1 MSLVTRC
8 PKCDSGFAVTA
19 ALLSQHDGLVRCGQC
34 SHVFDGFACLQDSL
48 PTLTERVSDE
58 RGGGPDSDLAEPP
71 KRSPVMEEEEPPT
84 AEPQVFRSR
93 ASSDNF
99 SDHRTHEPTLT
110 PAPVSDPSEP
120 RFTKPIPA
128 DGVTSARAEPA
139 FTTSWRPEDSSPEDS
154 SPTFSSPKQPAP
166 TPTVT
171 SEPKWGTRAPIAK
184 PTVKVLG
191 ETRVRGED
199 PSASGRTLPDF
210 MVQDDPE
217 PAGPVLLWLGGLI
230 LLVVV
235 LLGQLIFIYRDDV
248 ASSVPALRPVL
259 AQVCQPFGCE
269 VGYAKRIERIF
280 VVGSSL
286 QQASGQSPS
295 ETNQHDYLLRL
306 TLQNRYNQAQP
317 WPHLMVALSDPSGT
331 VVIRKV
337 VAPSEY
343 LPPALFE
350 GPFGAQ
356 QEASLAVPLRV
367 EGSPVSGF
375 EIDKFFP

>member
-58 RGGGPDSDLAEPP
+58 AEGEPR
-71 KRSPVMEEEEPPT
+71 KSASVMEQEETPT
-84 AEPQVFRSR
+84 AQPQVFRAR
-93 ASSDNF
+93 ASSGNVSDQYA
-99 SDHRTHEPTLT
+99 DHRSREPTLT
-110 PAPVSDPSEP
+110 PAPPTDPSEP
-120 RFTKPIPA
+120 RFTKPISS
-128 DGVTSARAEPA
+128 DDVISARAEPV

-154 SPTFSSPKQPAP
+154 SPTFSWPTHAVP
-166 TPTVT
+166 TPTAS
-171 SEPKWGTRAPIAK
+171 SEPKWGTQAPTAK

-210 MVQDDPE
+210 MVPDDPE
-217 PAGPVLLWLGGLI
+217 PAGPVLLWLGGLL

-248 ASSVPALRPVL
+248 ASGVPALRPVL
-259 AQVCQPFGCE
+259 EQVCQPFGCE
-269 VGYAKRIERIF
+269 VGYTKRIERIF

-286 QQASGQSPS
+286 QQASGQALS
-295 ETNQHDYLLRL
+295 EMNRHDYLLRL

-343 LPPALFE
+343 LPPVLFE

-375 EIDKFFP
+375 EIEKFFP